1 MSRKPKGTLGQVGA
15 PSRKKSAEAS
25 AQLAKN
31 AAAGAGVPRVSVEA
45 RADLAEGKRKVVG
58 AITRCGLP
66 AIIDI
71 IERGPFSLVE
81 VEDRDGEKRVIELN
95 EERSKL
101 WQYAMNYAADRCG
114 LPRIHEMDLVATEG
128 IAPLEVRL
136 VGFPRPSDT

>member
-1 MSRKPKGTLGQVGA
+1 
-15 PSRKKSAEAS
+15 
-25 AQLAKN
+25 
-31 AAAGAGVPRVSVEA
+31 VSVEA

-58 AITRCGLP
+58 AITRAGLP
-66 AIIDI
+66 AIIEI

-81 VEDRDGEKRVIELN
+81 VERDGERRVIELN

-136 VGFPRPSDT
+136 KGFPRPSDT